1 MTWKP
6 GSFEVAEIR
15 PRRDL
20 MAQIFA
26 SYHQPRMMM
35 IIIKSIADIIIIIIL
50 IMTTTASI
58 YRKGG
63 CGQRNPP
70 GIEAN

>member
-35 IIIKSIADIIIIIIL
+35 IIIKSIADIIIIIIIL
-50 IMTTTASI
+50 IMTTTAS
-58 YRKGG
+58 RKGG
-63 CGQRNPP
+63 CGQGNPP

>member
-35 IIIKSIADIIIIIIL
+35 IIIKSVADIIIIIIL

-58 YRKGG
+58 
-63 CGQRNPP
+63 
-70 GIEAN
+70 